1 MTLAYVAL
9 GGALGALARYG
20 ISGWVYDR
28 LGENFPWGTLV
39 VNLVGCLALGL
50 VIRWLQVSAV
60 APEVRPFLTIGVLG
74 AFTTFST
81 FSYET
86 VALLQEG
93 QWLRAGL
100 YMGGS
105 VVLGLIAMVAGM
117 AWPRRSHE
125 REERMKAFEGDR
137 T

>member
-20 ISGWVYDR
+20 ISGWVYDHM
-28 LGENFPWGTLV
+28 GESFPWGTLV

-60 APEVRPFLTIGVLG
+60 APAVRPFLTIGLLG

-93 QWLRAGL
+93 QWVRAGL
-100 YMGGS
+100 YAGGS
-105 VVLGLIAMVAGM
+105 VALGLMAMVAGM
-117 AWPRRSHE
+117 ALATLFAR
-125 REERMKAFEGDR
+125 AGGAA
-137 T
+137 

>member
-9 GGALGALARYG
+9 GGALGAVARYG

-28 LGENFPWGTLV
+28 MGETFPWGTV
-39 VNLVGCLALGL
+39 AVNVLGCLALGA
-50 VIRWLQVSAV
+50 VVRWLQVSAV
-60 APEVRPFLTIGVLG
+60 PPEIRPFLTIGLLG

-100 YMGGS
+100 YVGGS
-105 VVLGLIAMVAGM
+105 VALGLIAMVAGM
-117 AWPRRSHE
+117 AVVTTVVR
-125 REERMKAFEGDR
+125 AGGGA
-137 T
+137 

>member
-20 ISGWVYDR
+20 MSGWVYDR
-28 LGENFPWGTLV
+28 MGESFPWGTLV
-39 VNLVGCLALGL
+39 VNLVGCLVLG
-50 VIRWLQVSAV
+50 VAIRWLQVTAL
-60 APEVRPFLTIGVLG
+60 APEVRPFLTIGLLG

-100 YMGGS
+100 YVGAS
-105 VVLGLIAMVAGM
+105 VALGLIAMVAGM
-117 AWPRRSHE
+117 ALATTLAR
-125 REERMKAFEGDR
+125 AGGAA
-137 T
+137 

>member
-28 LGENFPWGTLV
+28 MGENFPWGTLI
-39 VNLVGCLALGL
+39 VNLVGCLALGM

-60 APEVRPFLTIGVLG
+60 SPEVRPFLTIGVLG

-86 VALLQEG
+86 VAMLRDGE
-93 QWLRAGL
+93 WWRAGG
-100 YMGGS
+100 YAAGS
-105 VVLGLIAMVAGM
+105 VALGLLAVVVGA
-117 AWPRRSHE
+117 ALASSVLQTRR
-125 REERMKAFEGDR
+125 
-137 T
+137 

>member
-28 LGENFPWGTLV
+28 MGENFPWGTLA

-117 AWPRRSHE
+117 ALAT
-125 REERMKAFEGDR
+125 AFARVGGAA
-137 T
+137 

>member
-28 LGENFPWGTLV
+28 MGETFPWGTVV
-39 VNLVGCLALGL
+39 VNVLGCLALGA
-50 VIRWLQVSAV
+50 VVRWLQVSAV
-60 APEVRPFLTIGVLG
+60 SPEVRPFLTIGLLG

-100 YMGGS
+100 YVGGS
-105 VVLGLIAMVAGM
+105 VALGLIAMVVGM
-117 AWPRRSHE
+117 ALVTTVVR
-125 REERMKAFEGDR
+125 AGGGA
-137 T
+137 

>member
-1 MTLAYVAL
+1 VTLAYVAL

-28 LGENFPWGTLV
+28 MGESFPWGTLV
-39 VNLVGCLALGL
+39 VNVLGCLALGA
-50 VIRWLQVSAV
+50 VVRWLQVSAV
-60 APEVRPFLTIGVLG
+60 SPELRPFLTIGLLG

-81 FSYET
+81 LSYET

-100 YMGGS
+100 YVGGS
-105 VVLGLIAMVAGM
+105 VALGLVAMLAGM
-117 AWPRRSHE
+117 ALVTTVVR
-125 REERMKAFEGDR
+125 AGGGA
-137 T
+137 

>member
-28 LGENFPWGTLV
+28 MGESFPWGTLV
-39 VNLVGCLALGL
+39 VNLVGCLVLG
-50 VIRWLQVSAV
+50 VAIRWLQVTAL
-60 APEVRPFLTIGVLG
+60 APEVRPFLTIGLLG

-93 QWLRAGL
+93 QWLRASL
-100 YMGGS
+100 YVGGS
-105 VVLGLIAMVAGM
+105 VALGLIAMLAGM
-117 AWPRRSHE
+117 AMATALAR
-125 REERMKAFEGDR
+125 AGGAA
-137 T
+137 

>member
-1 MTLAYVAL
+1 VTLAYVAL

-28 LGENFPWGTLV
+28 LGENFPWGTIV
-39 VNLVGCLALGL
+39 VNLVGCLALG
-50 VIRWLQVSAV
+50 VSIRWLQVTAV
-60 APEVRPFLTIGVLG
+60 APEVRPFLTIGLLG

-86 VALLQEG
+86 VALVQEG

-100 YMGGS
+100 YVAGS
-105 VVLGLIAMVAGM
+105 VVLGLIGVVAGM
-117 AWPRRSHE
+117 ALATTLAR
-125 REERMKAFEGDR
+125 AGGAA
-137 T
+137 

>member
-1 MTLAYVAL
+1 MAYVAL

-28 LGENFPWGTLV
+28 MGENFPWGTLV

-60 APEVRPFLTIGVLG
+60 APELRPFLTIGVLG

-81 FSYET
+81 FSFET
-86 VALLQEG
+86 VELA
-93 QWLRAGL
+93 RAGEL
-100 YMGGS
+100 WRAGGYAAGS
-105 VVLGLIAMVAGM
+105 LVAGVI
-117 AWPRRSHE
+117 AVLLGAALATALEAS
-125 REERMKAFEGDR
+125 G
-137 T
+137 

>member
-28 LGENFPWGTLV
+28 MGENFPWGTLV

-60 APEVRPFLTIGVLG
+60 APELRPFLTIEVLG

-117 AWPRRSHE
+117 ALAT
-125 REERMKAFEGDR
+125 AFARAGGAA
-137 T
+137 

>member
-28 LGENFPWGTLV
+28 MGESFPWGTLV

-50 VIRWLQVSAV
+50 VIRWLQVSALS
-60 APEVRPFLTIGVLG
+60 PEVRPFLTIGVLG

-117 AWPRRSHE
+117 ALAT
-125 REERMKAFEGDR
+125 AFARAGGAA
-137 T
+137 

>member
-1 MTLAYVAL
+1 VTLAYVAL

-28 LGENFPWGTLV
+28 IGENFPWGTLV

-60 APEVRPFLTIGVLG
+60 SPEVRPFLTIGVLG

-86 VALLQEG
+86 LALLQEG

-117 AWPRRSHE
+117 ALATALAR
-125 REERMKAFEGDR
+125 AGG
-137 T
+137 TA

>member
-28 LGENFPWGTLV
+28 MGESFPWGTLV

-60 APEVRPFLTIGVLG
+60 SPEVRPFLTIGVLG

-86 VALLQEG
+86 MALLQEG

-117 AWPRRSHE
+117 ALAT
-125 REERMKAFEGDR
+125 AFARAGGAA
-137 T
+137 

>member
-1 MTLAYVAL
+1 MAYVAL

-28 LGENFPWGTLV
+28 MGENFPWGTLV

-60 APEVRPFLTIGVLG
+60 APELRPFLTIGVLG

-117 AWPRRSHE
+117 ALAT
-125 REERMKAFEGDR
+125 AFARAGGAA
-137 T
+137 

>member
-28 LGENFPWGTLV
+28 MGESFPWGTLV
-39 VNLVGCLALGL
+39 VNLVGCLVLG
-50 VIRWLQVSAV
+50 VAIRWLQVTAV
-60 APEVRPFLTIGVLG
+60 APGVRPFLTIGLLG

-93 QWLRAGL
+93 QWLRASL
-100 YMGGS
+100 YVGGS
-105 VVLGLIAMVAGM
+105 VALGLIAMLAGM
-117 AWPRRSHE
+117 ALATALAR
-125 REERMKAFEGDR
+125 AGGAA
-137 T
+137 

>member
-1 MTLAYVAL
+1 VTLAYVAL

-86 VALLQEG
+86 MALLQEG

-117 AWPRRSHE
+117 ALAT
-125 REERMKAFEGDR
+125 AFARAGGAA
-137 T
+137 

>member
-50 VIRWLQVSAV
+50 VIRWIQVSAV

-105 VVLGLIAMVAGM
+105 VVLGLIAMLAGM
-117 AWPRRSHE
+117 ALAT
-125 REERMKAFEGDR
+125 AFARVGGAA
-137 T
+137 

>member
-28 LGENFPWGTLV
+28 MGESFPWGTLV
-39 VNLVGCLALGL
+39 VNLLGCLVLG
-50 VIRWLQVSAV
+50 VAIRWLQVTAV
-60 APEVRPFLTIGVLG
+60 APGVRPFLTIGLLG

-100 YMGGS
+100 YVGGS
-105 VVLGLIAMVAGM
+105 VALGLIAMMAGM
-117 AWPRRSHE
+117 ALATTLAR
-125 REERMKAFEGDR
+125 AGGAA
-137 T
+137 

>member
-1 MTLAYVAL
+1 MAYVAL

-39 VNLVGCLALGL
+39 VNLVGCLVLGL

-117 AWPRRSHE
+117 ALAT
-125 REERMKAFEGDR
+125 AFARAGGAA
-137 T
+137 

>member
-60 APEVRPFLTIGVLG
+60 SPEVRPFLTIGVLG

-117 AWPRRSHE
+117 ALAT
-125 REERMKAFEGDR
+125 AFARAGGAA
-137 T
+137 

>member
-1 MTLAYVAL
+1 VTLAYVAL

-28 LGENFPWGTLV
+28 MGESFPWGTLV

-60 APEVRPFLTIGVLG
+60 SPEVRPFLTIGVLG

-105 VVLGLIAMVAGM
+105 VVLGLIAMLAGM
-117 AWPRRSHE
+117 ALAT
-125 REERMKAFEGDR
+125 AFARVGGAA
-137 T
+137 

>member
-28 LGENFPWGTLV
+28 MGENFPWGTLV
-39 VNLVGCLALGL
+39 VNVVGCLALGL
-50 VIRWLQVSAV
+50 VIRWLQVSALS
-60 APEVRPFLTIGVLG
+60 PEVRPFLTIGVLG

-117 AWPRRSHE
+117 ALAT
-125 REERMKAFEGDR
+125 AFARAGGAA
-137 T
+137 

>member
-28 LGENFPWGTLV
+28 MGENFPWGTLV
-39 VNLVGCLALGL
+39 VNVVGCLALGL

-60 APEVRPFLTIGVLG
+60 SPEVRPFLTIGLLG

-81 FSYET
+81 FSFET

-117 AWPRRSHE
+117 ALVT
-125 REERMKAFEGDR
+125 AFARAGGAA
-137 T
+137 

>member
-28 LGENFPWGTLV
+28 MGENFPWGTLI
-39 VNLVGCLALGL
+39 VNLVGCLALGM

-60 APEVRPFLTIGVLG
+60 SPEVRPFLTIGVLG

-105 VVLGLIAMVAGM
+105 VALGLIAMVAGM
-117 AWPRRSHE
+117 ALVTALAR
-125 REERMKAFEGDR
+125 AGGAA
-137 T
+137 

>member
-28 LGENFPWGTLV
+28 MGENFPWGTLV

-50 VIRWLQVSAV
+50 VIRWLQVAAV
-60 APEVRPFLTIGVLG
+60 APEVRPFLTIGLLG

-81 FSYET
+81 FSFET

-100 YMGGS
+100 YVGGS

-117 AWPRRSHE
+117 ALAT
-125 REERMKAFEGDR
+125 AFARAGGVA
-137 T
+137 

>member
-1 MTLAYVAL
+1 M
-9 GGALGALARYG
+9 
-20 ISGWVYDR
+20 
-28 LGENFPWGTLV
+28 GENFPWGTLV

-60 APEVRPFLTIGVLG
+60 APGVRPFLTIGLLG

-105 VVLGLIAMVAGM
+105 VALGLIAMVAGM
-117 AWPRRSHE
+117 VLATALAR
-125 REERMKAFEGDR
+125 AGGAA
-137 T
+137 

>member
-1 MTLAYVAL
+1 VTLAYVAL

-28 LGENFPWGTLV
+28 MGESFPWGTLV

-60 APEVRPFLTIGVLG
+60 SPEVRPFLTIGVLG

-117 AWPRRSHE
+117 ALAT
-125 REERMKAFEGDR
+125 AFARAGGAA
-137 T
+137 

>member
-1 MTLAYVAL
+1 VTLAYVAL

-28 LGENFPWGTLV
+28 MGESFPWGTLM
-39 VNLVGCLALGL
+39 VNLVGCLVLG
-50 VIRWLQVSAV
+50 VAVRWLQVTSV
-60 APEVRPFLTIGVLG
+60 APGVRPFLMIGLLG

-93 QWLRAGL
+93 QWLRASL
-100 YMGGS
+100 YVGGS
-105 VVLGLIAMVAGM
+105 VALGLIAMLAGM
-117 AWPRRSHE
+117 ALATALAR
-125 REERMKAFEGDR
+125 AGGAG
-137 T
+137 